1 MVGAMTTAVLDRLY
15 RVPGS
20 QLVGRL
26 NAGLPAA
33 IFPALAARLDL
44 PAKVL
49 AAALGLSERTLRN
62 RKRRLTADEAE
73 RSFRA
78 FRVFKRATAVLGDED
93 EARAWIST
101 PQRALGER
109 KPLDLLVRD
118 VGAEEVLN
126 VLAAID
132 DGGYL

>member
-1 MVGAMTTAVLDRLY
+1 MTTAALDRLY
-15 RVPGS
+15 RIPGS
-20 QLVGRL
+20 QLVDRL
-26 NAGLPAA
+26 GAGLPAA

-44 PAKVL
+44 PAKAL
-49 AAALGLSERTLRN
+49 ARALGLSERTLRN
-62 RKRRLTADEAE
+62 RKRMLTADEAE

-93 EARAWIST
+93 EARAWINT

>member
-1 MVGAMTTAVLDRLY
+1 MTTAALDRLY
-15 RVPGS
+15 RIPGS
-20 QLVGRL
+20 QLVDRL
-26 NAGLPAA
+26 SAGLPAA

-44 PAKVL
+44 PAKAL
-49 AAALGLSERTLRN
+49 ARALGLSERTLRN
-62 RKRRLTADEAE
+62 RKRMLTADEAE

-93 EARAWIST
+93 EARAWINT

>member
-1 MVGAMTTAVLDRLY
+1 MTTAVLDRLY

-20 QLVGRL
+20 LLVGRL

-33 IFPALAARLDL
+33 IFPALAERLDL
-44 PAKVL
+44 TTKAL
-49 AAALGLSERTLRN
+49 AGALGLSERTLRN
-62 RKRRLTADEAE
+62 RKRKLTADEAE

-78 FRVFKRATAVLGDED
+78 FRVFKRATEVLGDED
-93 EARAWIST
+93 GARAWINT

-109 KPLDLLVRD
+109 KPLDLRVRD
-118 VGAEEVLN
+118 VGADEVLN